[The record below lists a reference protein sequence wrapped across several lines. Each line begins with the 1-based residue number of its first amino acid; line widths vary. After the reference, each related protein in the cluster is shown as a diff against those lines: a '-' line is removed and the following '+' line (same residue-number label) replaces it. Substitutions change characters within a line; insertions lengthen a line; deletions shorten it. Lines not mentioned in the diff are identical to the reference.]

1 MKIGLFGGSFDP
13 IHNGHLSIIE
23 GALESGCVDI
33 AVVIPTARNP
43 FKRGRILS
51 AAPYRFYMT
60 KRAVEGRFKENVFLC
75 DIEFFME
82 GISYTANTI
91 EKFCEKRYLKAF
103 LKECG
108 LGKRAL
114 EEHSFYWIC
123 GSDIL
128 PSFDKW
134 YNPLKILERAGLL
147 VAQRPGDDTDIKYEA
162 ERIRRSLGTDAEI
175 RSFEIKGVDAASSA
189 IRSDRSFDDI
199 PEEALEF
206 IRTHDLYP
214 SEDPLS
220 KVSDEAC
227 AIYLESAIAM
237 YPILGEKRLL
247 HTLNTGILSASYAVR
262 FGADADKALIAG
274 ALHDC
279 AKEIDIDDQKKMA
292 LKRCPDLTTDPK
304 LYHSPAGAVM
314 ASKLMGIEDDEILS
328 AITYHTTGKADMTTL
343 EKIVFLADKL
353 EPSRTYTD
361 LTLMRELAK
370 TDLDASLRLCV
381 RAVKNKFD
389 AKGREIHPY
398 TLEFMKDLGII

>member
-13 IHNGHLSIIE
+13 IHNGHLSMIE

-43 FKRGRILS
+43 FKRGRMLS

-60 KRAVEGRFKENVFLC
+60 KRAVEARFKKNVFLC

-91 EKFCEKRYLKAF
+91 EKFCGKKYLKTF

-108 LGKRAL
+108 LGKKAD
-114 EEHSFYWIC
+114 EDHSFCWIC

-128 PSFDKW
+128 PTFDKW
-134 YNPLKILERAGLL
+134 YKPEKILQNAGLL
-147 VAQRPGDDTDIKYEA
+147 VAQRPGDSTDIEYEKK
-162 ERIRRSLGTDAEI
+162 RISEALGIDADI
-175 RSFEIKGVDAASSA
+175 RSFEIKGVEAASSV
-189 IRSDRSFDDI
+189 IREEKDFDDI
-199 PEEALEF
+199 PEAALEF
-206 IRTHDLYP
+206 IKTHDLYP

-220 KVSDEAC
+220 EVGDEAC
-227 AIYLESAIAM
+227 SVYLDSAIAM

-247 HTLNTGILSASYAVR
+247 HTLNTGLLSALYATR
-262 FGADADKALIAG
+262 FGADPDKALIAG

-279 AKEIDIDDQKKMA
+279 AKEIDIDKQKKMA
-292 LKRCPDLTTDPK
+292 LKRCPELTTDPK
-304 LYHSPAGAVM
+304 LYHSPAGAIM
-314 ASKLMGIEDDEILS
+314 ASKLMGIDDEEILE
-328 AITYHTTGKADMTTL
+328 AITFHTTGKKDMTVL
-343 EKIVFLADKL
+343 DKIVFLADKL

-361 LTLMRELAK
+361 LTLMRELSK
-370 TDLDASLRLCV
+370 TDLDASLILCV
-381 RAVKNKFD
+381 KAVKNKFD
-389 AKGREIHPY
+389 MKGREIHPY